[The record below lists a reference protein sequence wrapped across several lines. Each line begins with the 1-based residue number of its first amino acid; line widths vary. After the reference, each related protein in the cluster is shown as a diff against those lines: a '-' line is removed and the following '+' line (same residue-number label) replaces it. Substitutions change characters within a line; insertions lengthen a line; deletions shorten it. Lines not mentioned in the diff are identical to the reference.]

1 MRKTVILA
9 IVTALFVMT
18 GCEKHNNNK
27 VDPVYNNGLETIYPN
42 ASRVEWEY
50 DDGYRTAE
58 FRDNGMDV
66 KVWFDDNGN
75 WLCIETDM
83 PFRKLPQNI
92 QDAFNNSDY
101 SNWRVDDIDYI
112 QIQDPATQKI
122 TSYYE
127 FDVEKAQRGII
138 YIDEIDKIARKS
150 ENPSLTRDVSG
161 EGVQQA
167 LLKLIEGTTA
177 SVALQGGRKHPQQ
190 ELIQF
195 DTRDVLFIC
204 GGAFDGLDK
213 IVAKRTAKTEIGFG
227 ADVKKKDAVSI
238 SELFKQVE
246 TNDLVRFGLIPE
258 LLGRLPI
265 LATLD
270 DLDENALISIL
281 CEPKNAILKQYQ
293 ALFAMENVRLT
304 FTKDAMHAVA
314 KLGLKRKTGA
324 RGLRSIMEK
333 LFLDLMFEL
342 PSKNNISE
350 VVFDADVVN
359 GKKQPVMVLA
369 PAKEIEKSNKKA
381 V

>member
-42 ASRVEWEY
+42 ASHVEWEY

-127 FDVEKAQRGII
+127 FDVEKGGMDREFVI
-138 YIDEIDKIARKS
+138 YPDGNIGDKPHRW
-150 ENPSLTRDVSG
+150 N
-161 EGVQQA
+161 
-167 LLKLIEGTTA
+167 
-177 SVALQGGRKHPQQ
+177 
-190 ELIQF
+190 F
-195 DTRDVLFIC
+195 
-204 GGAFDGLDK
+204 
-213 IVAKRTAKTEIGFG
+213 
-227 ADVKKKDAVSI
+227 
-238 SELFKQVE
+238 
-246 TNDLVRFGLIPE
+246 
-258 LLGRLPI
+258 
-265 LATLD
+265 
-270 DLDENALISIL
+270 
-281 CEPKNAILKQYQ
+281 
-293 ALFAMENVRLT
+293 
-304 FTKDAMHAVA
+304 
-314 KLGLKRKTGA
+314 
-324 RGLRSIMEK
+324 
-333 LFLDLMFEL
+333 
-342 PSKNNISE
+342 
-350 VVFDADVVN
+350 
-359 GKKQPVMVLA
+359 
-369 PAKEIEKSNKKA
+369 
-381 V
+381 